1 MPATTRVLPCLVP
14 SLVFCFALFA
24 LIAPLAAQ
32 DAPKRS
38 LLPQHFPAGKEAC
51 FGRVYDARHL
61 AAHSKQ
67 RVTAMHIFKDLSADS
82 TKEDPPATAQEIR
95 ERDGGDGNFAV
106 TAYVYFR
113 DKPGKLFHHWL
124 SCNSFE
130 GERVT
135 CSIDCDGGSF
145 NLKEDGSS
153 LLLQNNGFV
162 VIGGCGESEEEAEQR
177 DFVSPGADDRV
188 FRLDPEPLKVCTA
201 LRDSLKPAYAALG
214 APLRERFQADELCLS
229 RSYDAAHMAAHPKQT
244 VKRIAILK
252 TKESKLSDD
261 YPAYKLSFLVELS
274 DGKRIERKTDCSP
287 DNYAYTC
294 THDPQMDTQRDFYL
308 TRAGDS
314 EVMLRDKRGVLAKLF
329 DARLGDDDRLFKLRA
344 SPIAACSF

>member
-1 MPATTRVLPCLVP
+1 MPAVTRVLSCLVP
-14 SLVFCFALFA
+14 SLTLLLLAT
-24 LIAPLAAQ
+24 PLAAQ
-32 DAPKRS
+32 GKPRS
-38 LLPQHFPAGKEAC
+38 SPLPQHFPVGKEAC
-51 FGRVYDARHL
+51 FGRVYDQQHL

-67 RVTAMHIFKDLSADS
+67 RVTAMHIFKDLSADPM
-82 TKEDPPATAQEIR
+82 KEDPTETAQEIL
-95 ERDGGDGNFAV
+95 ERDGDGGNFGVA
-106 TAYVYFR
+106 AYVYFR

-124 SCNSFE
+124 SCNNFQSD
-130 GERVT
+130 RVA

-145 NLKEDGSS
+145 NLKENGSS

-188 FRLDPEPLKVCTA
+188 FRLDPEPLKVCTT

-214 APLRERFQADELCLS
+214 APLRERFKADDLCLS

-244 VKRIAILK
+244 VKRIAVLK
-252 TKESKLSDD
+252 TRESKLSDD
-261 YPAYKLSFLVELS
+261 YPAYKLSFQIELR
-274 DGKRIERKTDCSP
+274 DGKRIEKKTDCSP

-294 THDPQMDTQRDFYL
+294 THDPQLDTQRDFYL
-308 TRAGDS
+308 TRAGDN

-329 DARLGDDDRLFKLRA
+329 DAKLGDDDRLFKLRA
-344 SPIAACSF
+344 SPAADCRF